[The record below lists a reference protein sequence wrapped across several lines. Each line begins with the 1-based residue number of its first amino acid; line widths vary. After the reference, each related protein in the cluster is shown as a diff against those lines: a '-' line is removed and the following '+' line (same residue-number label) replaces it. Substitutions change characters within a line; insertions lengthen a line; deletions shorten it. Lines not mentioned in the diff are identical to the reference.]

1 MFIGLML
8 DVIGS
13 VLDDCLSAPDDFYLS
28 MLDVLS
34 VHGSIFYLTM
44 LDNFVPSK
52 I

>member
-1 MFIGLML
+1 ML

-13 VLDDCLSAPDDFYLS
+13 VLDDFYLS

-34 VHGSIFYLTM
+34 VHGSIFYPTM
-44 LDNFVPSK
+44 LDNFVLSK